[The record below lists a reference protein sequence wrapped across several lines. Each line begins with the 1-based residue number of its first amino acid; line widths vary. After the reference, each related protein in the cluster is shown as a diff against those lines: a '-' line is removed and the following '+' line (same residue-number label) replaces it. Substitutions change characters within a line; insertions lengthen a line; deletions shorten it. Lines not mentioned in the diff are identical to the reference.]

1 MKGDIK
7 MCEKNLDLID
17 KIYIMQ
23 EEELDKIIRI
33 KTQEIEK
40 EFNYDEIEELLK
52 ENKDSKKILSKI
64 EEKYNKKTGILIE
77 EFYKKGFKDGV
88 NLIINCFKNN

>member
-1 MKGDIK
+1 

>member
-1 MKGDIK
+1 
-7 MCEKNLDLID
+7 MCEKKLNLID

-33 KTQEIEK
+33 KTKEIEK

-88 NLIINCFKNN
+88 NLIINCFKNS